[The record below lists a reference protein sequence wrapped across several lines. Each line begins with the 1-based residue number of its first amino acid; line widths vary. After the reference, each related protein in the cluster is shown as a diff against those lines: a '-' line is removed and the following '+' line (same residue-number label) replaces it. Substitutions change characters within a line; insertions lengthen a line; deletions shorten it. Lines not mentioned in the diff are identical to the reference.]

1 MLILT
6 RKSDECII
14 INGNIEVKI
23 VAIRGDQIRL
33 GISATKE
40 ISIHRKE
47 VFEAIQNENKLAAT
61 TRNLSIDAL
70 AQSIEQHI
78 GTNQSASEENE
89 QQGKG

>member
-33 GISATKE
+33 GISAPKE